1 MKAAVCLWL
10 GVIKFCS
17 NGRIESYECLKDVL
31 LQISHRLCNARFL
44 ICRYWSEIKRNRF
57 DRHTSK
63 MTTAAWHT
71 QIVTR
76 NTTYYIEFTAIMSG
90 TSHLLFNIV
99 VCKAAVINSRLKL
112 PYTNTQPSHNKCAFV
127 NIRDNVTCIHFICI
141 ISTFLKWRTS
151 HYMFRY

>member
-17 NGRIESYECLKDVL
+17 NGRIESHECLKDVL
-31 LQISHRLCNARFL
+31 LQISLCNARFL

-57 DRHTSK
+57 DSHTRK

-76 NTTYYIEFTAIMSG
+76 STTYYIEFTTIMSG

-99 VCKAAVINSRLKL
+99 VCKAAVIRLSNRLKL
-112 PYTNTQPSHNKCAFV
+112 PYTNTQPSHNKCTFM
-127 NIRDNVTCIHFICI
+127 NIRDNINISEVTYFTLHV
-141 ISTFLKWRTS
+141 
-151 HYMFRY
+151 